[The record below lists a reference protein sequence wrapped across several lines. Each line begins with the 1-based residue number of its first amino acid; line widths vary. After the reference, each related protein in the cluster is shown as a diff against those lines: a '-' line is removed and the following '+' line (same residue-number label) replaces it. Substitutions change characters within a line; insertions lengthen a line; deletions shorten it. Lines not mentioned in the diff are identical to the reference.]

1 MKNIKLGLLALS
13 VAVAAQS
20 AFAFRKG
27 DVMLRAGLTAVNPD
41 ESSSNIVVG
50 SDLGVN
56 LTAGND
62 TQLGLNIA
70 A

>member
-1 MKNIKLGLLALS
+1 M
-13 VAVAAQS
+13 V
-20 AFAFRKG
+20 
-27 DVMLRAGLTAVNPD
+27 RAGLTAVNPD

-70 A
+70 P